1 MTDSFWWHL
10 LAGFILGFGVS
21 TLWEWLYFRRKRM
34 TIRDRYVAELEA
46 AVRTYAAAASQLN
59 ADATGD
65 WSEPR
70 FEKPPVFLETEENL
84 AEERSPE
91 QKPSVASP
99 FSGSVSHPQTAP
111 RSAGSAPA
119 PLTSMNP
126 KLHRQ
131 GISPEQSAAS
141 SVHPKTA
148 TASFR
153 SVAVQQS
160 TSGSERSQAPA
171 ISQGEA
177 YREST
182 FAEEP
187 ARRLEPNAAL
197 RPPEA
202 SSLTEDAPSK
212 RAEAVSPSQ
221 RQERAGLVAATQS
234 SPIGPAPSSHAQE
247 RPSLPEDAQQRRVEP
262 STLSPPQER
271 PRSAEDESSKRVQSL
286 TSPPAQVS
294 GLSLTEDAQSQ
305 RVEPAISSHPQTR
318 SALSGAMQTGRVEA
332 VALSHPQAPPSRT
345 EVAQAEEIELSISL
359 RPQKDSTSL
368 DEDAQLKRSE
378 LTASSPMQAES
389 APLEAERPTPMEPVT
404 SAPAQER
411 SSAAEA
417 SQARRTAS
425 TSSSAPY
432 LVAAVPSETQKSQE
446 LPPIE
451 DAPPETMQHA
461 AASVEPSSGSPA
473 ISQAGKTGEEA
484 AQQPFAALRLER
496 AGATPAADNPSPA
509 PSPSAGERRESAYF
523 VFPNGYQAPPEA
535 SRTEPIGRENAEQP
549 EQTRE
554 TLASAQGGVAAPQ
567 PETKPST
574 SMEEQTRL
582 SPAETAP
589 AEAPAAMAIN
599 ERAEMQRERLSATTI
614 DADQKESEPSSS
626 GEAAACQDKVVAP
639 PMRQDKIYTTVITS
653 RTEWMLVRVVQAM
666 VQFVRQVRSAITGEE
681 TPCSE
686 PRPAHDAALCEDD
699 LTRISGLTPA
709 HAEQLKVVGVTQY
722 AQLAALTVDEL
733 RMLTFTPDAAK
744 PIDYE
749 QWRREAASLAASQG
763 GGRR

>member
-21 TLWEWLYFRRKRM
+21 TLWEWLYFRRKR
-34 TIRDRYVAELEA
+34 TAIRDRYIAELEA
-46 AVRTYAAAASQLN
+46 TVRTYAAAASQSN
-59 ADATGD
+59 VNTAGD

-70 FEKPPVFLETEENL
+70 FEKPPVFLETEEDL
-84 AEERSPE
+84 TEGPSPE
-91 QKPSVASP
+91 QEPSVASP
-99 FSGSVSHPQTAP
+99 FSASVSHPQTAP
-111 RSAGSAPA
+111 RSVGSAPA
-119 PLTSMNP
+119 PSTSMN
-126 KLHRQ
+126 KLPQR

-141 SVHPKTA
+141 SVHPQTA

-153 SVAVQQS
+153 SVAVQQP

-171 ISQGEA
+171 ISQGKA

-221 RQERAGLVAATQS
+221 RQERAGWVAATQLS
-234 SPIGPAPSSHAQE
+234 RIEPAPASHAQE

-286 TSPPAQVS
+286 TSPPAQAG

-305 RVEPAISSHPQTR
+305 HVEPATSSHPQTR

-332 VALSHPQAPPSRT
+332 VALSHSQARPSPT
-345 EVAQAEEIELSISL
+345 EAAQSGEIELSSL
-359 RPQKDSTSL
+359 LPQKDSTNL

-378 LTASSPMQAES
+378 LTASSPMQAEL
-389 APLEAERPTPMEPVT
+389 APPETGRPTPTEPVT
-404 SAPAQER
+404 SALAQER

-425 TSSSAPY
+425 TSSGAPY

-461 AASVEPSSGSPA
+461 VAPMEPSSGSPA

-496 AGATPAADNPSPA
+496 AGAMPAADIPSQT
-509 PSPSAGERRESAYF
+509 PSASTCERRESAYF
-523 VFPNGYQAPPEA
+523 MFPNGYQAPPEA
-535 SRTEPIGRENAEQP
+535 SQTEPTGRENAEQGERP
-549 EQTRE
+549 RE
-554 TLASAQGGVAAPQ
+554 TLPATQGSTTAPQ

-582 SPAETAP
+582 SPAETGP
-589 AEAPAAMAIN
+589 AEMPAAMAIN
-599 ERAEMQRERLSATTI
+599 ERAEMQRKRLSVTTI

-626 GEAAACQDKVVAP
+626 GEAAACQDRVAAP

-681 TPCSE
+681 ASCSE
-686 PRPAHDAALCEDD
+686 PRLAHDAALCEDD

-709 HAEQLKVVGVTQY
+709 HAERLKVVGVTQY

-749 QWRREAASLAASQG
+749 QWRQEAASLAASQG